1 MTPLLYNTTVVVV
14 GVIIVVGV
22 VLFGVF
28 IVWLVSMI

>member
-1 MTPLLYNTTVVVV
+1 MTPLLYNTTVIVV

>member
-1 MTPLLYNTTVVVV
+1 MTPFLYNTTVVVV

>member
-1 MTPLLYNTTVVVV
+1 MTPLLYNTTVVIV